1 MDDMRQKRPTGQQDG
16 FTLILSI
23 VLLSVI
29 MLAGIELLNY
39 ASSGRQVTKRY
50 QTSVDTFQLA
60 ESGLQKA
67 IFCLNAEDG
76 AACGGNFGELY
87 TGESDLAFGD
97 GTIDI
102 EIIGSGDEREIMVTG
117 LGPTGESTSVKSSIS
132 RAPSTRM
139 ETQFEYSLMV
149 MNGMSFSN
157 NAAINGGPVYSNTDF
172 TCGNNTEIENDV
184 YISLPGGKLDNC
196 DIGGNAYAD
205 KIEDSDIEG
214 DCYYDNYWVRS
225 DCDGTMHSGQQT
237 PVQKTLPT
245 LDEEFW
251 HQQALIG
258 GTIEGNYSPP
268 DNSFLGPIKINGN
281 LTLSNNR
288 DVTMLGPI
296 WVTGNV
302 VFSNNAIVTL
312 DSSFGHSGS
321 VLMADGTFDFSNNSQ
336 LNGSGRLDSYIVVY
350 TPNATDT
357 AINVNNNAG
366 AAVYLAPNGKVTL
379 SNNAGAIAVAADRA
393 ALSNNAEINYDPE
406 GQLTEMELMIHSA
419 EASGWSL
426 NEGTWRKL

>member
-1 MDDMRQKRPTGQQDG
+1 MNDLQKKSTKPQSG
-16 FTLILSI
+16 FTLILSV

-29 MLAGIELLNY
+29 MVAGIELLNY

-50 QTSVDTFQLA
+50 QTSVNTFQLA

-67 IFCLNAEDG
+67 IFCLNAENG

-87 TGESDLAFGD
+87 TGESGLMFGD
-97 GTIDI
+97 GIINI
-102 EIIGSGDEREIMVTG
+102 EIIGSGDEREITATG
-117 LGPTGESTSVKSSIS
+117 LGPTGESTSIKSSIS
-132 RAPSTRM
+132 RAPSINT

-149 MNGMSFSN
+149 MNSVSFSN
-157 NAAINGGPVYSNTDF
+157 NATINGGPVYSNTNF
-172 TCGNNTEIENDV
+172 TCGNNAEIENDV

-196 DIGGNAYAD
+196 EVGGNAYAD
-205 KIEDSDIEG
+205 KIEDSEIEG
-214 DCYYDNYWVRS
+214 DCFYDSYWVGS
-225 DCDGTMHSGQQT
+225 DCEGTRHSSQPT
-237 PVQKTLPT
+237 PIQKALPT

-258 GTIEGNYSPP
+258 GTIDGNYSPP

-281 LTLSNNR
+281 LTLDNNC

-302 VFSNNAIVTL
+302 ILSNNSTITL
-312 DSSFGHSGS
+312 DSSFGYSGS
-321 VLMADGTFDFSNNSQ
+321 VLMADGTFNFSNNSQ
-336 LNGSGRLDSYIVVY
+336 LSGSGQPNSYIVVY
-350 TPNATDT
+350 TSNATDA

-379 SNNAGAIAVAADRA
+379 SNNAGAIAVAANRA

-406 GQLTEMELMIHSA
+406 GQLTEMELMIHSI
-419 EASGWSL
+419 EASGWNL
-426 NEGTWRKL
+426 DEGTWRKF